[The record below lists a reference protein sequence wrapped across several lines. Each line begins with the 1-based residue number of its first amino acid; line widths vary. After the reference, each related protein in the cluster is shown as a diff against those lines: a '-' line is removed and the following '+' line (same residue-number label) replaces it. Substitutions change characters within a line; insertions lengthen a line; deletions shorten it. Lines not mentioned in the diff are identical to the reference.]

1 MHQLTAWFT
10 RNPVAANLLML
21 LILLAGFLTLSG
33 MRIESFPRIPPR
45 SITISVVYPGA
56 TAAQVDEGVTQKI
69 EQALEGLP
77 GVRRTYSVSEEGLAS
92 VVVEKNT
99 GHDLQRLLEDSK
111 TRLDG
116 IVGFPA
122 TAERPFITRDEFSIF
137 GLIVQVAGEVDEHTL
152 QQAAR
157 LVEEELLA
165 HPRISN
171 LEIFGKRPYEVSIE
185 ADNARLEEHGLS
197 LDDVRQAVA
206 LNSLDYRAGTLESD
220 GQRILL
226 RADGKA
232 FRHRDFA
239 EIPLLTLA
247 DGGILR
253 VRDVG
258 TVRDGFEE
266 QYIRARYNGRPSVGL
281 VVNTDSKSNLLR
293 VRAAV
298 DEVLEDLRPQLPG
311 EVQLDVWA
319 DASEYIRD
327 RLDLLRGNAWQ
338 GLLIIVVLLAL
349 FLDLKLALW
358 VALGIPISIAGT
370 LALMGER
377 FLDHS
382 LNDITTF
389 GLIIVLGILVDDAI
403 VVGESIHQAS
413 RGATDRVAAAISGAG
428 KVTTATVF
436 GAMTTIAAFFPLL
449 LIDNDVARIFA
460 GFSVVVIAA
469 VLVSLVE
476 SKLILPAHLAHV
488 DTGEARRRGRIA
500 RAWTALRKR
509 IDGGLKT
516 FVRAVYRPALRLVIH
531 HRYAA
536 LTLLAALAVL
546 GIGLMATGRIKM
558 VFFPEVPGN
567 TITVHVK
574 MDQSSPEALS
584 RRGADRIERAASAV
598 NRLLL
603 DEHDL
608 SSAPIAKVMAVVAGR
623 LEIEAY
629 GELTREAMNT
639 LGTTEVLN
647 AWRREVGELEG
658 ADDVRFSG
666 SFETGGGFAL
676 QIVGRDEAM
685 LGQAVEAV
693 SERLSS
699 VAGVHD
705 VRSDLQGGQPEIRLR
720 LKPEARHLGFT
731 LADLATQVGDGFG
744 GYEVQ
749 RMQRADDEVKVYV
762 RYLEERR
769 HSLHEVLTSKVVTLD
784 GRWVR
789 LESVAEL
796 VSGYGAAAI
805 VRRDGKRTATIEATL
820 DKRVIGAADVLRA
833 IEKTLAEVPVR
844 WPGLEVRRTG
854 ELEEMGEVQAGLRK
868 AFVFIAV
875 LIFALLAIPLRS
887 YSKPLVI
894 MSVVPFAFMGAAF
907 GHLFMGLP
915 LSILSFF
922 GMLAATGVVVNDSLV
937 MVSRYNQL
945 RGDGMPLMEALIETG
960 CSRFRAIFLTT
971 ASTVCGLMPLML
983 ETSEQAQ
990 YLIPAA
996 VSLAFAE
1003 LLATPV
1009 ALFLVPV
1016 MLHILHDVAS
1026 WTKRSPLEPAVA
1038 LASPSGKIANVP
1050 LTNRSKT

>member
-1 MHQLTAWFT
+1 MHQLSAWFT
-10 RNPVAANLLML
+10 RNPVAANLLMV
-21 LILLAGFLTLSG
+21 LILLAGLLTVSG

-45 SITISVVYPGA
+45 SITISVLYPGA
-56 TAAQVDEGVTQKI
+56 TAAQVDEGVTRKI

-77 GVRRTYSVSEEGLAS
+77 GVRRIHSVSEESFAS

-111 TRLDG
+111 TRIDG
-116 IVGFPA
+116 IVGFPV
-122 TAERPFITRDEFSIF
+122 TAERPIITRDEFSIF
-137 GLIVQVAGEVDEHTL
+137 GLIVQVAGDVDEQTL

-165 HPRISN
+165 HPQISN

-185 ADNARLEEHGLS
+185 VDNARLEAHGLS
-197 LDDVRQAVA
+197 LDDVRQAVSA
-206 LNSLDYRAGTLESD
+206 NSLDYRAGALDS
-220 GQRILL
+220 GGKRILL

-232 FRHRDFA
+232 FRHQDFA

-247 DGGILR
+247 GGGVLR
-253 VRDVG
+253 LRDVAR
-258 TVRDGFEE
+258 VRDGFEE
-266 QYIRARYNGRPSVGL
+266 DYVRARYNGRPSVGM
-281 VVNTDSKSNLLR
+281 VINTDSKSNLLR
-293 VRAAV
+293 VREAV
-298 DEVLEDLRPQLPG
+298 DDVLANVQPQLPAA
-311 EVQLDVWA
+311 VRLDVWA

-327 RLDLLRGNAWQ
+327 RLELLRANAWQ

-358 VALGIPISIAGT
+358 VALGIPISVAGT

-377 FLDHS
+377 FLNHS

-403 VVGESIHQAS
+403 VVGESIHQTA
-413 RGATDRVAAAISGAG
+413 RGAGDRVAATIAGVG

-436 GAMTTIAAFFPLL
+436 GAMTTIVAFFPLL

-460 GFSVVVIAA
+460 GFSIVVIAA

-488 DTGEARRRGRIA
+488 DSGAARDRGRVA
-500 RAWTALRKR
+500 GAWMVLRDR
-509 IDGGLKT
+509 IDRALET
-516 FVRAVYRPALRLVIH
+516 FVRAVYRPTLGFVIY

-546 GIGLMATGRIKM
+546 GIGLMTTGKIKM

-567 TITVHVK
+567 TITVGVK
-574 MDQSSPEALS
+574 MDPSSPESLT
-584 RRGADRIERAASAV
+584 RLGADRLEAAVAMV
-598 NRLLL
+598 NRRLI
-603 DEHDL
+603 EEYSL
-608 SSAPIAKVMAVVAGR
+608 SSPPIAKVMAVVVGR
-623 LEIEAY
+623 LDIEAY
-629 GELTREAMNT
+629 GELTREAMDT
-639 LGTTEVLN
+639 LGTAEVLN
-647 AWRREVGELEG
+647 TWRREVGELEG
-658 ADDVRFSG
+658 ADDIRFSG

-676 QIVGRDEAM
+676 QIVGRDETM
-685 LGQAVEAV
+685 LEQAVEAV
-693 SERLSS
+693 SRRLSA

-705 VRSDLQGGQPEIRLR
+705 VRSDLKGGQPEIRLR

-731 LADLATQVGDGFG
+731 LADLAAQVGDGFG

-769 HSLHEVLTSKVVTLD
+769 HSLHEVLTSKVVTPD
-784 GRWVR
+784 GRWVT
-789 LESVAEL
+789 LDSVAEL
-796 VSGYGAAAI
+796 EPGYGAGAI
-805 VRRDGKRTATIEATL
+805 IRRDGKRTATIEATL
-820 DKRVIGAADVLRA
+820 DKRVTGAADVLRA
-833 IEKTLAEVPVR
+833 IEEHLAEVPVR
-844 WPGLEVRRTG
+844 WPGLEVRASG
-854 ELEEMGEVQAGLRK
+854 ELEEMGEVQTGMKK
-868 AFVFIAV
+868 AFGFIAV
-875 LIFALLAIPLRS
+875 LIFALLAVPLRS

-907 GHLFMGLP
+907 GHLFMDLP

-945 RGDGMPLMEALIETG
+945 RDDGMPLAEALLEAG

-971 ASTVCGLMPLML
+971 ATTVSGLMPLML

-1009 ALFLVPV
+1009 ALFLIPV
-1016 MLHILHDVAS
+1016 MLHVLHDLSSWLRSDPTPALSLYEEAS
-1026 WTKRSPLEPAVA
+1026 
-1038 LASPSGKIANVP
+1038 
-1050 LTNRSKT
+1050 

>member
-1 MHQLTAWFT
+1 MHQVSAWFV
-10 RNPVAANLLML
+10 RNPVAANLLMM
-21 LILLAGFLTLSG
+21 LILLAGSLTVLD

-56 TAAQVDEGVTQKI
+56 TAAQVDEGVTRKI
-69 EQALEGLP
+69 EQALEGLS
-77 GVRRTYSVSEEGLAS
+77 GVRRTYSVSEEGFAS

-99 GHDLQRLLEDSK
+99 GYDLQRLLEDSK
-111 TRLDG
+111 TRIDG

-122 TAERPFITRDEFSIF
+122 TAERPHVTRDEFSIF

-165 HPRISN
+165 HPRISK

-197 LDDVRQAVA
+197 LDDLRQAVA
-206 LNSLDYRAGTLESD
+206 VNSLDYRAGTLESG

-232 FRHRDFA
+232 LRHEDFA

-247 DGGILR
+247 DGGVLR
-253 VRDVG
+253 VRDVAR
-258 TVRDGFEE
+258 VRDGFEE
-266 QYIRARYNGRPSVGL
+266 QFVRARYNGRPSVGM
-281 VVNTDSKSNLLR
+281 VIYTDNKSNLLR
-293 VRAAV
+293 VRQAV
-298 DEVLEDLRPQLPG
+298 DEVLADLRPQLPAA
-311 EVQLDVWA
+311 VQLDVWA

-327 RLDLLRGNAWQ
+327 RLDLLRSNAWQ

-370 LALMGER
+370 LALMGES
-377 FLDHS
+377 FLNHS
-382 LNDITTF
+382 INDITTF

-403 VVGESIHQAS
+403 VVGESIHEAS
-413 RGATDRVAAAISGAG
+413 RGAADGVGAAISGVNR
-428 KVTTATVF
+428 VTTATVF

-449 LIDNDVARIFA
+449 LIDNDIARIFA

-469 VLVSLVE
+469 VVVSLVE
-476 SKLILPAHLAHV
+476 SKLILPAHLAHIVPATARDPGRVARIWVGLRESV
-488 DTGEARRRGRIA
+488 DRV
-500 RAWTALRKR
+500 
-509 IDGGLKT
+509 LKT
-516 FVRAVYRPALRLVIH
+516 FVRAVYRPALRWVIY

-536 LTLLAALAVL
+536 LTLLLALAVL
-546 GIGLMATGRIKM
+546 GLGLMATGRIKM

-567 TITVHVK
+567 TITVLVE
-574 MDQSSPEALS
+574 MDQSSPESLT
-584 RRGADRIERAASAV
+584 RLGADRLERAASTV
-598 NRLLL
+598 NRLLVE
-603 DEHDL
+603 EHDL
-608 SSAPIAKVMAVVAGR
+608 SSAPIVRVMAVVAGR
-623 LEIEAY
+623 RSIEAY
-629 GELTREAMNT
+629 GELTREAMDH
-639 LGTTEVLN
+639 LGTVEVLN
-647 AWRREVGELEG
+647 AWRREVGDLEG
-658 ADDVRFSG
+658 ANDIRFSG

-693 SERLSS
+693 SERLAS

-705 VRSDLQGGQPEIRLR
+705 VRSDLDGGQPEIRLR

-731 LADLATQVGDGFG
+731 LADLAAQVGDGFG
-744 GYEVQ
+744 GFEVQ
-749 RMQRADDEVKVYV
+749 RMQREDDEVKVYV

-769 HSLHEVLTSKVVTLD
+769 HSLHEVLTSKVITPD

-796 VSGYGAAAI
+796 ESGYGSGAI
-805 VRRDGKRTATIEATL
+805 VRRDGKRAATIQATL

-833 IEKTLAEVPVR
+833 IEEKLAEVPES

-854 ELEEMGEVQAGLRK
+854 ELEEMGEVQTGMRK
-868 AFVFIAV
+868 AFVFIVV

-887 YSKPLVI
+887 YSQPLVI
-894 MSVVPFAFMGAAF
+894 MSVVPFAFIGAAF
-907 GHLFMGLP
+907 GHLFMDLP

-945 RGDGMPLMEALIETG
+945 RDDGMPLSEALIETG

-971 ASTVCGLMPLML
+971 ATTVSGLMPLML

-1016 MLHILHDVAS
+1016 MLHILHDLGEALSVGS
-1026 WTKRSPLEPAVA
+1026 SDGAVA
-1038 LASPSGKIANVP
+1038 RCVSG
-1050 LTNRSKT
+1050 